1 MLFSDLDLH
10 NIEISGIEIFNDINV
25 SNLKTNENDMEV
37 IANILYNDMNVLL
50 LIVGFTLFISLIII
64 TRIINVIIISC
75 YCLTASWRHRPPFV
89 RSNRVLASKAPMC

>member
-64 TRIINVIIISC
+64 TRIIKGIIIACFSFIYC
-75 YCLTASWRHRPPFV
+75 YYI
-89 RSNRVLASKAPMC
+89 